1 MGINAN
7 RRSLMGRVAETLLYF
22 ALVALLVGCQWS
34 TNSCFGDC
42 EDWNDRRCASPETY
56 TVLDSASPVSI
67 DPGGAYY
74 AIKVLASGTLVQFR
88 GHGVACEMRIEGNNN
103 LLHFE
108 TTRHTV
114 RTCRFIGNDNTIER
128 PSGMALTCEDS
139 GVGNT
144 LLVY

>member
-1 MGINAN
+1 
-7 RRSLMGRVAETLLYF
+7 MGRVVETLLYVPL
-22 ALVALLVGCQWS
+22 AILLVGCQWTAS
-34 TNSCFGDC
+34 SCFGDC
-42 EDWNDRRCASPETY
+42 EDWNDRRCVSPETY
-56 TVLDSASPVSI
+56 TVPDSASPVSI

-74 AIKVLASGTLVQFR
+74 AITVTGSGTLVQIR
-88 GHGVACEMRIEGNNN
+88 GHGVACEVRIEGDNN
-103 LLHFE
+103 LLRFE

-114 RTCRFIGNDNTIER
+114 RACRFIGNDNTIER

>member
-1 MGINAN
+1 MSQRAGESQAGSGVSGSAGRN
-7 RRSLMGRVAETLLYF
+7 RPGAVRGHREPAEARDRHATGRSKKG
-22 ALVALLVGCQWS
+22 GS
-34 TNSCFGDC
+34 SCFRQG
-42 EDWNDRRCASPETY
+42 E
-56 TVLDSASPVSI
+56 I
-67 DPGGAYY
+67 
-74 AIKVLASGTLVQFR
+74 
-88 GHGVACEMRIEGNNN
+88 RIEGNNN